1 MYLHAFFYM
10 HACEGL
16 MSDVTVQEYCR
27 DWSYACVCVCVCVC
41 VTGENGLMSSRVYD
55 VQMAVQKEARLL
67 LIQDTEDFDNL
78 SCQER
83 VTSAEISSKSHS
95 FASEPVSTD
104 ELCLT
109 FLQWLEPVNSEP

>member
-1 MYLHAFFYM
+1 
-10 HACEGL
+10 
-16 MSDVTVQEYCR
+16 
-27 DWSYACVCVCVCVC
+27 
-41 VTGENGLMSSRVYD
+41 MSSRVYD

-95 FASEPVSTD
+95 FASEQGNYV
-104 ELCLT
+104 
-109 FLQWLEPVNSEP
+109 